1 MKPVSQL
8 FARLRVR
15 RDEKE
20 LEKARREGFE
30 AGRRHAEIIG
40 RVEWAK
46 AALATA
52 EKTGDLVLI
61 QKASENALA
70 AAAELNEM
78 NRDGIT
84 ENERLAELIRQMQ
97 EGK

>member
-1 MKPVSQL
+1 M
-8 FARLRVR
+8 R

-40 RVEWAK
+40 RVEWAA

-52 EKTGDLVLI
+52 QRTGDVELI
-61 QKASENALA
+61 RKTSDAAVAAKAEMD
-70 AAAELNEM
+70 EMHRNE
-78 NRDGIT
+78 IA
-84 ENERLAELIRQMQ
+84 ENERLAELIRQLQ